1 MTNDQILYSGQTS
14 VSFAKTRKQIE
25 NEAKLE
31 KQSKILPVAKIL
43 DDKIK
48 HHREVI
54 AGELGNLIH
63 MEMREE
69 DVKATIMGLRLADQR
84 MVLLQNDLRAIV
96 KAKPLPRKRTK
107 DEQ

>member
-1 MTNDQILYSGQTS
+1 MFNDSILYSGQTS
-14 VSFAKTRKQIE
+14 ASFAKSRKVIE

-31 KQSKILPVAKIL
+31 NQSKILPVAKIL

-48 HHREVI
+48 RHREVI
-54 AGELGNLIH
+54 AGELGNIIH

-84 MVLLQNDLRAIV
+84 MLLLQNDLRAIV
-96 KAKPLPRKRTK
+96 KAKPLKKSK